1 MKEDLRERAREWTLE
16 EKDKYIA
23 DHLAKLSHETLCF
36 MVADLLAALDDA
48 EREERER
55 CARISENMEEGIP
68 PNWRTSE
75 RQAYFTATEVIA
87 AAIRR
92 EGGRDNGN

>member
-55 CARISENMEEGIP
+55 CARIAEEYPVPFDKYDTG
-68 PNWRTSE
+68 RVGG
-75 RQAYFTATEVIA
+75 FDTACDYIA

-92 EGGRDNGN
+92 EGGKG